1 MGVIDRSTALPENP
15 MSDELMDSSKVM
27 LSGEW
32 KDLLEEDNQE
42 EDTEE
47 DKEEEEQEDEV
58 EEDQEKNEEDK
69 EDEQD
74 QEENKED
81 EQDTDVNETEK
92 EQDDNEETGKETS
105 TQKSTQQEEGQ
116 QKNEDSDT
124 YRDADGGEV
133 DNNSPNID
141 ITEGSK
147 DDGKVNEYFTTT
159 ITDKEVV
166 SKEDYTFRIIQKEH
180 DLIVKK
186 TEVFLNGKEVE
197 KFNGRVQLD
206 TDENIIGVKV
216 TYENSKK
223 EQFTVTKSYTVF
235 YVEDE
240 IIIQTNLEDG
250 KTVEHEAFSF
260 KASATMNDEN
270 IPLRIKQNGQEIN
283 TSDNN

>member
-1 MGVIDRSTALPENP
+1 MRPSDMRNKKRIKIISTILLITAFVFSITMDVIGRSTALPENP
-15 MSDELMDSSKVM
+15 MTDELMDSSKVI

-32 KDLLEEDNQE
+32 KARLEEDNKE
-42 EDTEE
+42 EDTA
-47 DKEEEEQEDEV
+47 
-58 EEDQEKNEEDK
+58 EDQEKNKENK

-147 DDGKVNEYFTTT
+147 DDGK
-159 ITDKEVV
+159 
-166 SKEDYTFRIIQKEH
+166 
-180 DLIVKK
+180 
-186 TEVFLNGKEVE
+186 
-197 KFNGRVQLD
+197 
-206 TDENIIGVKV
+206 IG
-216 TYENSKK
+216 
-223 EQFTVTKSYTVF
+223 
-235 YVEDE
+235 
-240 IIIQTNLEDG
+240 
-250 KTVEHEAFSF
+250 
-260 KASATMNDEN
+260 
-270 IPLRIKQNGQEIN
+270 
-283 TSDNN
+283 

>member
-1 MGVIDRSTALPENP
+1 MRPSHMKNKQRIKIISTILLITAFVFSITMGVIDRSTALPENP

-58 EEDQEKNEEDK
+58 EEDQEKNEED
-69 EDEQD
+69 
-74 QEENKED
+74 
-81 EQDTDVNETEK
+81 K

-223 EQFTVTKSYTVF
+223 EQFTVTK
-235 YVEDE
+235 
-240 IIIQTNLEDG
+240 
-250 KTVEHEAFSF
+250 
-260 KASATMNDEN
+260 
-270 IPLRIKQNGQEIN
+270 
-283 TSDNN
+283 